1 MIAWLKKWIGR
12 DLAHDLYHPK
22 GRMIYQFFNGKEVIR
37 IDPMVLYKRLAD
49 LGPELDADIRGARSE
64 SKFAPAA
71 YESMITKI
79 RSVFDVKSLAEGGLT
94 ESETVEL
101 FDHFLKYNDG
111 LKKNSAAF
119 VTSSARSETSA
130 PSSVAGPA
138 TWSST
143 DSGCAASGSG
153 TVKPVPSPLGPELP
167 SVS

>member
-1 MIAWLKKWIGR
+1 MIAWLKKWIAR

-22 GRMIYQFFNGKEVIR
+22 GRMIYQFFNGEEVIR

-49 LGPELDADIRGARSE
+49 IGPELDVDIRVARSE
-64 SKFAPAA
+64 SKAAPAA

-94 ESETVEL
+94 EAETVEL
-101 FDHFLKYNDG
+101 FDHFLAYNSN
-111 LKKNSAAF
+111 LKKNSAVSA
-119 VTSSARSETSA
+119 TSSARSETSA
-130 PSSVAGPA
+130 PSSAAGPA

-143 DSGCAASGSG
+143 DSGSIASGSG
-153 TVKPVPSPLGPELP
+153 TAKPAPSPLGPELP